1 MSSVYP
7 AVATRDAAAA
17 GRGVDAELSYVVID
31 PVCDWSA
38 TVVDA
43 RSSLRRMRGCVV
55 AA

>member
-7 AVATRDAAAA
+7 AVATRDAAA